1 MVKTFTTCRVIV
13 LMTSFL
19 LYIVTGLYI
28 IYYVCLFLIST
39 GAWVFKKIEYG
50 QIQIEIDVKQHVLR
64 SIM

>member
-1 MVKTFTTCRVIV
+1 
-13 LMTSFL
+13 MTSFL